1 MSVPH
6 HSLPLNP
13 RGVGLQR
20 LRGSVHGMQISTC
33 PTASVRAPIETV
45 WGLLTDPTTIA
56 RRPGVALGRASP
68 PGRLVAGQ
76 RIEFWALAGIARFR
90 VVFDVLVV
98 DQTARRIALEVHLP
112 PWIVNHEVITCARV
126 SPSETFVSFG

>member
-45 WGLLTDPTTIA
+45 WGLLTDPASIA
-56 RRPGVALGRASP
+56 RWTGVPLGRASP
-68 PGRLVAGQ
+68 PGRVVAGQ
-76 RIEFWALAGIARFR
+76 RIELWALGGIAGFR
-90 VVFDVLVV
+90 VAFDVLVV
-98 DQTARRIALEVHLP
+98 DQAAHRLALEV
-112 PWIVNHEVITCARV
+112 
-126 SPSETFVSFG
+126 